1 MAKRDF
7 SVRSEVRCDEAGTM
21 CYDARSGAPFSGELR
36 LYYPDG
42 KVQASLFYANGRQD
56 GKYRVFFA
64 DGGLRYSG
72 VYKDGKPEGVLAA
85 YYDNGK
91 IETETSVNGG
101 VWNGLRRSFYRDGT
115 LRQEENYADGKRQGN
130 AKRYYPDGS
139 PALRVA
145 YEQGVPVSGYCLT
158 PQGQRIDFSADIAAF
173 AETGKTPCDEMMAQ
187 AEKDSLPGEK

>member
-1 MAKRDF
+1 MAMRTMTAATALAAAFAAVFLTAGTAMAKRDF

-72 VYKDGKPEGVLAA
+72 
-85 YYDNGK
+85 
-91 IETETSVNGG
+91 
-101 VWNGLRRSFYRDGT
+101 
-115 LRQEENYADGKRQGN
+115 
-130 AKRYYPDGS
+130 
-139 PALRVA
+139 
-145 YEQGVPVSGYCLT
+145 YCLT